1 MCCSAA
7 GTLLWPLCPA
17 IPYVTFASQLEAVS
31 AANSAVS
38 TQSAQN
44 LSFAVLH
51 TLHLQSFV
59 YGLSSKE
66 SCFIQ
71 GSTACDQHGAWH
83 NRCSRYIFKKHFT
96 GMSLVDEWLRTHLPV
111 LGTRVQP
118 LVWEDPPGRGA
129 IESVCHSYWSPRAL
143 EPACC
148 NQRSR
153 RQEKTAHRS

>member
-1 MCCSAA
+1 MLFCSRNSALA
-7 GTLLWPLCPA
+7 PLPRN
-17 IPYVTFASQLEAVS
+17 PYVTFASQLEALS

-38 TQSAQN
+38 TQSTQN

-51 TLHLQSFV
+51 TLHLQSVV

-71 GSTACDQHGAWH
+71 RSTACDQHSAWH
-83 NRCSRYIFKKHFT
+83 SRCSTYIFKKYFIGT
-96 GMSLVDEWLRTHLPV
+96 SLVDQWLRIHLSA

-129 IESVCHSYWSPRAL
+129 AESAGHSYWSPRAL
-143 EPACC
+143 EPACR

-153 RQEKTAHRS
+153 RKEKPAHCS